1 MSIKLSVPAPEQNLT
16 VETRP
21 KQAAEWLAALPLT
34 NLNEASRAIL
44 DTLSA
49 MNRSKV
55 ADDTRLKLLE
65 LYRATITNLMPSLEQ
80 QFSGHPLPLPEKSR
94 LIAAQAR
101 QLQTE
106 LAYGY
111 KIILLEHA
119 GKRLSFGSN
128 KQLPLVAERAIASLG
143 RMLVVCYQTYAPTP
157 AGVWAEMHTLF
168 MYAVEQGIQDEPV
181 LNLGQQS
188 SVNLAY
194 KQALLLALLD
204 PYRLMQGEVNKVLDY
219 LSSFG
224 DHAHLQPLMQ
234 TSNPSGFFLVR
245 LDSDKPPRAL
255 AHDSTVT
262 DARTD
267 ILLNTIE
274 LARLLHQQIQHLEV
288 GVNPKALLLPDSVQ
302 DFGISNLLRRMLKHW
317 GIAPKRLFNRMQN
330 SARMDI
336 CAGIRSIHYFL
347 SGETVPSTEILPDNQ
362 EMQDQDTEITLELAD
377 SPLDKTSHQTF
388 VSKNWLIIN
397 ESAGGLALAKDP
409 KTDARVRVGEIIGLR
424 PESNKAWNI
433 GVVRWVSS
441 ENPNHLQLG
450 AQMLAP
456 TATPVLV
463 RPVIASAGTL
473 FQPALVL
480 PEIPALK
487 QPTTLLALRGSY
499 QPQRE
504 FMLEGMGRPQN
515 VRATRLLEQTATFDL
530 FEFTPLQ
537 VM

>member
-1 MSIKLSVPAPEQNLT
+1 MTIKLSIPAPEQNLT

-21 KQAAEWLAALPLT
+21 EQVAEWLDTLPHA
-34 NLNEASRAIL
+34 NLNEAARAIL

-55 ADDTRLKLLE
+55 AEDTRLKLLE
-65 LYRATITNLMPSLEQ
+65 LYRASITRLMPSLEQ
-80 QFSGHPLPLPEKSR
+80 QFSGQPLPLPEKSR

-101 QLQTE
+101 QLQIE

-111 KIILLEHA
+111 KIILLDHA

-128 KQLPLVAERAIASLG
+128 RQLPLTVERAISSLG

-157 AGVWAEMHTLF
+157 AGVWAEMHALF
-168 MYAVEQGIQDEPV
+168 MYAVEQGIQDDPV
-181 LNLGQQS
+181 PSLGQQS

-224 DHAHLQPLMQ
+224 GQAHLQPLMQ
-234 TSNPSGFFLVR
+234 TTSPSGFFLVR

-255 AHDSTVT
+255 AHDATVT
-262 DARTD
+262 DTRTD

-274 LARLLHQQIQHLEV
+274 LARLLHQQIQRLEA
-288 GVNPKALLLPDSVQ
+288 GADPLSLLLPASAKEP
-302 DFGISNLLRRMLKHW
+302 DFLNLLKRMLKHW
-317 GIAPKRLFNRMQN
+317 GIAPKRLFSRMPN

-336 CAGIRSIHYFL
+336 CANINAIHHCL
-347 SGETVPSTEILPDNQ
+347 SGESAAGADDQEISG
-362 EMQDQDTEITLELAD
+362 EDTEITLDLAD
-377 SPLDKTSHQTF
+377 SPLDKTSHQTYI
-388 VSKNWLIIN
+388 SRNWLIIN
-397 ESAGGLALAKDP
+397 ESAGGLGLVKDP
-409 KTDARVRVGEIIGLR
+409 RANAQVRVGDVIGLR
-424 PESNKAWNI
+424 PEGGEAWNI

-441 ENPNHLQLG
+441 EDPGHLQLG

-456 TATPVLV
+456 SATPVQI
-463 RPVIASAGTL
+463 RPVISRIGTP
-473 FQPALVL
+473 FQAALLL

-487 QPTTLLALRGSY
+487 QPATLLARHGSY
-499 QPQRE
+499 LPQRE
-504 FMLEGMGRPQN
+504 FMLEGPGRPQN
-515 VRATRLLEQTATFDL
+515 VRAVRLLEQSIAFDL
-530 FEFTPLQ
+530 FEFTQLQ
-537 VM
+537 V

>member
-1 MSIKLSVPAPEQNLT
+1 MTIKLSVPAPEQNLT

-21 KQAAEWLAALPLT
+21 KQVAEWLAKLPLT
-34 NLNEASRAIL
+34 NLNETTRVIL
-44 DTLSA
+44 DALSA

-55 ADDTRLKLLE
+55 AEDTRLKLLE
-65 LYRATITNLMPSLEQ
+65 LFRATITNLMPSLEQ
-80 QFSGHPLPLPEKSR
+80 QFSGQSLPLPEKSR
-94 LIAAQAR
+94 LIATQAR

-128 KQLPLVAERAIASLG
+128 KQLPLITERAISSLG
-143 RMLVVCYQTYAPTP
+143 HMLVVCYQTYAPTP
-157 AGVWAEMHTLF
+157 AGVWAEMHALF

-204 PYRLMQGEVNKVLDY
+204 PYRLMQGEVNKVLSY

-224 DHAHLQPLMQ
+224 GHAHLQPLMQ

-274 LARLLHQQIQHLEV
+274 LARLLHQQIQRLEA
-288 GVNPKALLLPDSVQ
+288 GANPQSLLPVSAQ
-302 DFGISNLLRRMLKHW
+302 DFGFPNLLRRMLKHW
-317 GIAPKRLFNRMQN
+317 GIAPKRLFNRMPN

-347 SGETVPSTEILPDNQ
+347 SGESAPSAENLPDNS
-362 EMQDQDTEITLELAD
+362 ETHGEETEITLELAD
-377 SPLDKTSHQTF
+377 SPLDKSSHQTY
-388 VSKNWLIIN
+388 VSQNWLIIN

-409 KTDARVRVGEIIGLR
+409 KSNAQVRVGEIIGLR
-424 PESNKAWNI
+424 PESSEAWNI

-456 TATPVLV
+456 TATPVRV
-463 RPVIASAGTL
+463 RPVIASVGTL

-487 QPTTLLALRGSY
+487 QPATLLALRGSY

-530 FEFTPLQ
+530 FEFTQ
-537 VM
+537 IQA

>member
-1 MSIKLSVPAPEQNLT
+1 MTIKLSVPAPEQNLT
-16 VETRP
+16 VETHP
-21 KQAAEWLAALPLT
+21 KQVAEWLEALPLT

-55 ADDTRLKLLE
+55 AEDTRLKLLE
-65 LYRATITNLMPSLEQ
+65 LYRASITNLMPSLEQ
-80 QFSGHPLPLPEKSR
+80 QYSGQPLPLPEKSR
-94 LIAAQAR
+94 HMAAQAR
-101 QLQTE
+101 QLHTE

-119 GKRLSFGSN
+119 GKRLNFGSN

-143 RMLVVCYQTYAPTP
+143 QMLVVCYQTYAPTP

-181 LNLGQQS
+181 LNAEQQS

-204 PYRLMQGEVNKVLDY
+204 PYRLMQGEVNKVLEY
-219 LSSFG
+219 LASFG
-224 DHAHLQPLMQ
+224 GHAHLQPLMQ
-234 TSNPSGFFLVR
+234 TSSPSGFFLVR

-255 AHDSTVT
+255 AHDSTVI

-274 LARLLHQQIQHLEV
+274 LARLLHQQIQRLEA
-288 GVNPKALLLPDSVQ
+288 GVNPKSLLLPVSAN
-302 DFGISNLLRRMLKHW
+302 DFGFPNLLRRMLKHW

-336 CAGIRSIHYFL
+336 CAGIRAIHYFL
-347 SGETVPSTEILPDNQ
+347 SGESASNADNQ
-362 EMQDQDTEITLELAD
+362 PDSPGIQGQNTEITLELAD
-377 SPLDKTSHQTF
+377 SPFDKTSHQTY

-397 ESAGGLALAKDP
+397 ESAGGLALSKDP
-409 KTDARVRVGEIIGLR
+409 KTDAQVRVGEIIGLR
-424 PESNKAWNI
+424 PESNEAWNI

-456 TATPVLV
+456 TATPALI
-463 RPVIASAGTL
+463 RPVIASIGTL
-473 FQPALVL
+473 FQPALLL

-487 QPTTLLALRGSY
+487 QPATLLALRGSFA
-499 QPQRE
+499 PQRE
-504 FMLEGMGRPQN
+504 FMVEGMGRPQN
-515 VRATRLLEQTATFDL
+515 IRATKLLEQSATFDL
-530 FEFTPLQ
+530 FEFAHIHP
-537 VM
+537 